1 MEQVRKTAES
11 TSQQMTLEEARNV
24 MWLRNKPEF
33 YKPLGTLLDDGYLTR
48 DRLKWATENAYNPQ
62 LKQAASVILE
72 SLKQSK
78 EERKIE
84 ISRNLGQAVASPLP
98 TVNVDISIEEAQNTI
113 WPFSLPPNCKGQ
125 PMGPLVNARQLVLK
139 DLAYAIEKAWDKRV
153 KQAATVLM
161 LQQLNQTLSEPPPS
175 TGPLRIVSAGRTF
188 AERKQ
193 LQLAMWMGLLTGGI
207 SLTPIFLFIFFFIPN
222 ADYLTRKLLQI
233 QPIQRLILF
242 PFTHFD
248 LPQTIASVKVAVF
261 AFVILITLLAGGII
275 MWPLNR
281 IANHIMDK
289 IIKNMDSYRKGQE
302 GETKVVEAMIADLDD
317 KWSLYRN
324 MSLPGRKKS
333 DLDLILV
340 GPPGVWVLEVK
351 NFDGEY
357 KNTGEGWEFRA
368 GNIWKSLKKS
378 PSRQAQNNT
387 LALSNFLKADGITQF
402 VKPVVVW
409 ANEGSPLTVEN
420 PMVAVWQ
427 YNRLPEELGN
437 IWQNQPME
445 QTQQKRIESKLTK
458 LCQK

>member
-1 MEQVRKTAES
+1 MEQVRKTEES
-11 TSQQMTLEEARNV
+11 TSQQMALEEARNV

-33 YKPLGTLLDDGYLTR
+33 YKPLGMLLDDGYLTR
-48 DRLKWATENAYNPQ
+48 DRLKWAAENAYNPQ

-72 SLKQSK
+72 SLKQSN

-84 ISRNLGQAVASPLP
+84 TSRTPGQAVALPLP
-98 TVNVDISIEEAQNTI
+98 SVNVDISIEEAQNII

-125 PMGPLVNARQLVLK
+125 PMGHLVNARQLVLK
-139 DLAYAIEKAWDKRV
+139 DLAYAIEKAWEKPV

-161 LQQLNQTLSEPPPS
+161 LQRLNQTLNEPPPS
-175 TGPLRIVSAGRTF
+175 TGPLRIVSGGRTF

-193 LQLAMWMGLLTGGI
+193 LQLSLLLGMLLGAIT
-207 SLTPIFLFIFFFIPN
+207 LVPILLLYVLLLPN
-222 ADYLTRKLLQI
+222 LDRVNVKLLQTDFI
-233 QPIQRLILF
+233 KSLILF
-242 PFTHFD
+242 PFRHFE
-248 LPQTIASVKVAVF
+248 LPQTTIAIKITAYVVI
-261 AFVILITLLAGGII
+261 ILITLIPVALITWGFIRI
-275 MWPLNR
+275 MNYITDRMWE
-281 IANHIMDK
+281 K
-289 IIKNMDSYRKGQE
+289 INNYRKGQE
-302 GETKVVEAMIADLDD
+302 GENKVVEAIISNLDEE
-317 KWSLYRN
+317 WALFRN
-324 MSLPGRKKS
+324 ISLPGRKKN

-357 KNTGEGWEFRA
+357 KNTGEDWEYRA
-368 GNIWKSLKKS
+368 GNIWKSPKKS
-378 PSRQAQNNT
+378 PSRQVQNNALT
-387 LALSNFLKADGITQF
+387 LSNFLKADGIKQY
-402 VKPVVVW
+402 VKPIVVW

-437 IWQNQPME
+437 IWQNQPIE